1 MNTLPGSHSL
11 SAPADSDMLSCDTYR
26 EVGVRGVVQGVGF
39 RPFVYRLAKRLGLN
53 GRVWNNPQGV
63 IVQLQGTLDQIH
75 VFVREM
81 RTELPAAARIDS
93 VTVRDCVPFH
103 CDTFTIE
110 QSSTHGEAL
119 ALVPPDLAICEDCRA
134 EFDDPNNR
142 RFNYA
147 FINCTQCGPRFS
159 IIKDVP
165 YDRPATTMAPFV
177 MCPDCL
183 SEYHEPSD
191 RRFHAQPVACSD
203 CGPALR
209 FSSIDNG
216 KWNCTAEESLALE
229 HAVSLINR
237 GGILLL
243 QGIGGFHLV
252 CDAANELAVTE
263 LRLRKRRELKPL
275 AVMFPDLTALN
286 AWCSVSDL
294 ELECLT
300 SRRAP
305 IVIVNKRE
313 NCPIAKSVS
322 PGSPTLGALLPYS
335 PLHLALLKRARRPL
349 VMTSAN
355 FSDDPIE
362 FREASLRLNLSG
374 IADGVLQHDRE
385 IHMFADDS
393 VVRVAMGAPRV
404 WRRSRGFVPESITVA
419 AGFGKTTLGFGADLK
434 SAFALGKNYSAIL
447 TQYLGSLDNQRTV
460 ETALS
465 VLSHFLHLFDARI
478 ERTVCDLHPDYFSTR
493 LAEEWACEHQVPL
506 VRVQHHHAH
515 LAACLAEFHVSDPT
529 VGLILDGAGYGPD
542 GTIWGSELLYGDLRA
557 YRRIG
562 HLLLVP
568 LIGNDAAA
576 HQPWRMALSWLNLA
590 FEDQL
595 LGLDLPL
602 MDLLRKKYDTTKLEL
617 LFSSSVQEGYTR
629 TSSMGR
635 LFDAAAAIAGFGL
648 GQQFEG
654 QAAMWLEG
662 NMSRNMESGYST
674 ELTECQDELILS
686 PLPMIRELVAD
697 CNFGTSSFVMSR
709 RFHEGIAQGLVNMTL
724 RALEL
729 TGSSRVAL
737 NGGCFQNKF
746 LLERIGSLLEA
757 RGVHVMIPRNLPLN
771 DGSIAF
777 GQICVANE
785 LEH

>member
-1 MNTLPGSHSL
+1 MSG
-11 SAPADSDMLSCDTYR
+11 DTYR
-26 EVGVRGVVQGVGF
+26 EVYFRGVVQGVGF
-39 RPFVYRLAKRLGLN
+39 RPFVYRLARRHCLG

-63 IVQLQGTLDQIH
+63 IVQIRGELDRINA
-75 VFVREM
+75 FLNEIEI
-81 RTELPAAARIDS
+81 ELPAAARIDS
-93 VTVRDCVPFH
+93 VSVRPCDPFH
-103 CDTFTIE
+103 SDTFTIE
-110 QSSTHGEAL
+110 QSATHGEAL
-119 ALVPPDLAICEDCRA
+119 ALVPPDLAICDDCRA
-134 EFDDPNNR
+134 EFDDPTNR
-142 RFNYA
+142 RFKYA

-177 MCPDCL
+177 MCPDCQ
-183 SEYHEPSD
+183 SEYHEPHD

-209 FSSIDNG
+209 FSAIDNG
-216 KWNCTAEESLALE
+216 KWNRVAEESLALE
-229 HAVSLINR
+229 HAVALINR

-252 CDAANELAVTE
+252 CDAANELAVKE

-275 AVMFPDLTALN
+275 AVMFHDLTALN
-286 AWCSVSDL
+286 AWCIVSDL

-300 SRRAP
+300 SWRAP
-305 IVIVNKRE
+305 IVIVNRRE
-313 NCPIAKSVS
+313 DCPIAKSVS
-322 PGSPTLGALLPYS
+322 PGSPTLGAMLPYS
-335 PLHLALLKRARRPL
+335 PLHLALLKLARRPL

-355 FSDDPIE
+355 ISDDPIE

-374 IADGVLQHDRE
+374 IADGVLQHERE

-404 WRRSRGFVPESITVA
+404 WRRSRGYVPESVTIA
-419 AGFGKTTLGFGADLK
+419 KAFCKPILGFGADLK
-434 SAFALGKNYSAIL
+434 SAFAIGKNQAAIL
-447 TQYLGSLDNQRTV
+447 TQFLGSLDNQRTV
-460 ETALS
+460 ETARS

-478 ERTVCDLHPDYFSTR
+478 KRAACDLHPDYYSTR
-493 LAEEWACEHQVPL
+493 IAEEWAREHQVPL

-562 HLLLVP
+562 HLLAVP

-576 HQPWRMALSWLNLA
+576 HQPWRMALSWLKLA
-590 FEDQL
+590 FEEQL
-595 LGLDLPL
+595 LDLDLPL
-602 MDLLRKKYDTTKLEL
+602 MDLLRKKYDAAKLEL
-617 LFSSSVQEGYTR
+617 LFTSSVQERYTR

-635 LFDAAAAIAGFGL
+635 LFDAVAAITGFGL

-662 NMSRNMESGYST
+662 NLSRNIESGYST
-674 ELTECQDELILS
+674 ELIECQDEMVLS
-686 PLPMIRELVAD
+686 PLQMIREMVAD
-697 CNFGTSSFVMSR
+697 CNLGTSSSVMSR

-729 TGSSRVAL
+729 TSSSRIAL

-757 RGVHVMIPRNLPLN
+757 RGVHVMIPQNLPLN
-771 DGSIAF
+771 DGSIAL